1 MHQYFKLELIIEV
14 TGWRRSRTEIMLS
27 NIIGTL
33 LKESDIL
40 NEKVRKTSGVL
51 DDTKDKFVT
60 TTDDV
65 AKEGKTDMVE
75 RKVK

>member
-1 MHQYFKLELIIEV
+1 
-14 TGWRRSRTEIMLS
+14 MLS

-40 NEKVRKTSGVL
+40 NEKVRKTSGGL
-51 DDTKDKFVT
+51 DDTKDEFVT

-75 RKVK
+75 RKVKQTLMW